1 MKRLGFVVAAL
12 LVAAMVLTA
21 CGGSSAG
28 SGGGG
33 GTQNVTVTA
42 TEFKFDPATIT
53 VKTGDKVTLTL
64 VNKGTVD
71 HTYVQPDLNINLKAA
86 AGQSASTTF
95 TATKAGSYPVV
106 CDVPGHKEAGMTGTI
121 VVQ

>member
-12 LVAAMVLTA
+12 VVAAMVLTA

-28 SGGGG
+28 SGGGS
-33 GTQNVTVTA
+33 QNITVTA

-53 VKTGDKVTLTL
+53 VKAGDKVTLTL
-64 VNKGTVD
+64 NNKGTLE
-71 HTYVQPDLNINLKAA
+71 HTFVQPDLNINLKAA

-95 TATKAGSYPVV
+95 TATKAGSYQVV
-106 CDVPGHKEAGMTGTI
+106 CDVPGHKEAGMVGTI

>member
-1 MKRLGFVVAAL
+1 MKRGFWFLVLVLAL
-12 LVAAMVLTA
+12 AAMVMSA
-21 CGGSSAG
+21 CGGSSASGG
-28 SGGGG
+28 SG
-33 GTQNVTVTA
+33 TVNVTVTA

-53 VKTGDKVTLTL
+53 VKTGDKVNITF

-86 AGQSASTTF
+86 PGQSATGQF
-95 TATKAGSYPVV
+95 TASKAGTYNVV
-106 CDVPGHKEAGMTGTI
+106 CDVPGHKEAGMTGQI